1 MYLEAALANIDTQWT
16 FSSNHEEIDH
26 YRIFWGGD
34 SAENYISAL
43 REWGKIFDGFLCS
56 RNDYL
61 LFDYLKEIETYD
73 AIENEYIK
81 VKYPGYKIE
90 RWLSIFGGRYRGVP
104 HEKVLIYLNDYG
116 EVYINNAAPANI
128 KAAFNRIGITC

>member
-1 MYLEAALANIDTQWT
+1 MPKKDESGKNLLLPDVVLRDDVVQ
-16 FSSNHEEIDH
+16 EI
-26 YRIFWGGD
+26 YNV
-34 SAENYISAL
+34 E
-43 REWGKIFDGFLCS
+43 GKKLTTLKQG
-56 RNDYL
+56 
-61 LFDYLKEIETYD
+61 LKEIETYD